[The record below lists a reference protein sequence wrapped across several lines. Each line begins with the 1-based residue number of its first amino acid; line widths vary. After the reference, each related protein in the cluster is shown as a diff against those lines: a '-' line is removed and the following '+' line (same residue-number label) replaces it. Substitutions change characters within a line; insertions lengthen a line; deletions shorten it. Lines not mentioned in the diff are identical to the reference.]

1 MHRPLSRSLRVC
13 RTLQSELLIHSAL
26 FWSFFLSPLAT
37 FCSLLLRRECCS
49 FSNGEFVKEGLAEL
63 ELWAGE
69 ASEEFTGNALDELR
83 FIRQAVGFLVGGARR
98 EEGDGGGDGRR
109 RGEEILV

>member
-1 MHRPLSRSLRVC
+1 M
-13 RTLQSELLIHSAL
+13 
-26 FWSFFLSPLAT
+26 
-37 FCSLLLRRECCS
+37 LRRECCS

-83 FIRQAVGFLVGGARR
+83 FIRQAVGFLVGGAGR
-98 EEGDGGGDGRR
+98 EGGGEMEGDGG
-109 RGEEILV
+109 RGEWVSWGLEGIPIIG